1 MRGCWSVSLP
11 VENRRSGTGWYLETK
26 GYVEEMEKANFEY
39 EFNEIVVN
47 QLGDLDP
54 QYVIDME
61 TIKEILLLEQQEN
74 LSGGYANLLRSK
86 RHRHSEAY
94 KAYREVFDSDV

>member
-1 MRGCWSVSLP
+1 M
-11 VENRRSGTGWYLETK
+11 GWPPRDEWVYRED
-26 GYVEEMEKANFEY
+26 EEIANFEY
-39 EFNEIVVN
+39 EFNEIVVS

-74 LSGGYANLLRSK
+74 LNRGFTNLLRSK
-86 RHRHSEAY
+86 RKRHPEAY
-94 KAYREVFDSDV
+94 EAYIPR

>member
-1 MRGCWSVSLP
+1 M
-11 VENRRSGTGWYLETK
+11 K
-26 GYVEEMEKANFEY
+26 IANSEY

-61 TIKEILLLEQQEN
+61 IVKEIF
-74 LSGGYANLLRSK
+74 S
-86 RHRHSEAY
+86 
-94 KAYREVFDSDV
+94 

>member
-1 MRGCWSVSLP
+1 M
-11 VENRRSGTGWYLETK
+11 
-26 GYVEEMEKANFEY
+26 ANFEY

-74 LSGGYANLLRSK
+74 LTRGFAKLLRSK
-86 RHRHSEAY
+86 SKRHPEAY
-94 KAYREVFDSDV
+94 ESYREALDLNRED